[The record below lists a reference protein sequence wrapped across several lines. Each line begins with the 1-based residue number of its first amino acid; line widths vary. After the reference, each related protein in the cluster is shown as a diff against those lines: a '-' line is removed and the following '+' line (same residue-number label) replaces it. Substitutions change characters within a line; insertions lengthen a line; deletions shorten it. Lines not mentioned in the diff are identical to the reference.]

1 MTMEID
7 LNATEY
13 TWRDSARIKGVD
25 ATSAATVLKHIQTRD
40 GSIQAQAVVDEAR
53 PKDNPI
59 HPAFEWRD
67 KLAAEEHRRW
77 QARQLVRSIRRIDD
91 PAPDAPPA
99 LKHVQVTSPAFFF
112 AGHGNEDKPAGYY
125 SSVTVL
131 SDMDLFDRAMSDAMA
146 KLNAAK
152 RSVDE
157 LKQLAEKSENR
168 DTLRALTIAVTALST
183 ATAAIREM
191 RH

>member
-77 QARQLVRSIRRIDD
+77 QARQLVRSIRVI
-91 PAPDAPPA
+91 DAPATDRPPDVV
-99 LKHVQVTSPAFFF
+99 HVQVTSPAFVF

-131 SDMDLFDRAMSDAMA
+131 SDMDLFDRAMNEALQ
-146 KLNAAK
+146 KLRSAE
-152 RSVDE
+152 RSVEE
-157 LKQLAEKSENR
+157 LKALAEKSEQR
-168 DTLRALTIAVTALST
+168 ETLTALTIALTSLSV
-183 ATAAIREM
+183 AAAAIREV